1 MYAQII
7 VDVNSRDVDKLFT
20 YAVPEEMELCA
31 GMRVT
36 APFGP
41 RTLTG
46 MVVSV
51 SDHTDVA
58 VEKIRPLFSRIDDE
72 PVVQPEMMQLAF
84 WMRDTY
90 RTTMAA
96 ALRCILPAQ
105 VRSGKVRPLTRLA
118 VRLTEEVGA
127 ACAKCKRSA
136 KPV

>member
-51 SDHTDVA
+51 SV
-58 VEKIRPLFSRIDDE
+58 IP
-72 PVVQPEMMQLAF
+72 M
-84 WMRDTY
+84 W
-90 RTTMAA
+90 
-96 ALRCILPAQ
+96 
-105 VRSGKVRPLTRLA
+105 RS
-118 VRLTEEVGA
+118 
-127 ACAKCKRSA
+127 KRSA
-136 KPV
+136 PCSAASTMNPSSSRR

>member
-58 VEKIRPLFSRIDDE
+58 VEKIRPLLSRIDDE

-96 ALRCILPAQ
+96 ALRQGASAHPPGCAADR
-105 VRSGKVRPLTRLA
+105 RSGCGLCQVQAQCQA
-118 VRLTEEVGA
+118 V
-127 ACAKCKRSA
+127 
-136 KPV
+136 